1 MAALC
6 FERISCAYETV
17 VRVMEM
23 SEAVVVEVMA
33 TMVLFYQ
40 RAKKKKDKT
49 VSPSRDSFQLVVG
62 STPP

>member
-1 MAALC
+1 MAAMAALC
-6 FERISCAYETV
+6 LERISCAYETV

-40 RAKKKKDKT
+40 RAKRKIK
-49 VSPSRDSFQLVVG
+49 R
-62 STPP
+62 

>member
-1 MAALC
+1 MAAMAALC

-33 TMVLFYQ
+33 TLAINLTFRNSM
-40 RAKKKKDKT
+40 AAASIMSK
-49 VSPSRDSFQLVVG
+49 
-62 STPP
+62 